1 MSHRFVKLTN
11 MYKLNKILLK
21 WWVEEEVKAIQ
32 SKHGNTVGQND
43 QIQPESEAHS
53 NKPHQQ
59 RRKPSNTQAQAVAR
73 EMRKGTNQD
82 KRRGRKELRLRH
94 KQNTGF

>member
-21 WWVEEEVKAIQ
+21 LWVKEEVKAYQ

-53 NKPHQQ
+53 TKLHREKKALKHTSSSCGSRNEKRNK
-59 RRKPSNTQAQAVAR
+59 
-73 EMRKGTNQD
+73 
-82 KRRGRKELRLRH
+82 
-94 KQNTGF
+94 